1 MKARLNSKTEIT
13 KKKKSLFDGIRE
25 QPWQPGLEGMRFQG
39 IETPREGSL
48 AFCSAFYL
56 KEFAAS

>member
-13 KKKKSLFDGIRE
+13 KKSLFDGIRE

-39 IETPREGSL
+39 IETPREVSL
-48 AFCSAFYL
+48 IFCSAFYL

>member
-13 KKKKSLFDGIRE
+13 KESLFDGIRE

-39 IETPREGSL
+39 IKTPREVSL
-48 AFCSAFYL
+48 TFCSAFYL